1 MTFEKFIKD
10 LYKGII
16 HNKETIDVLMCE
28 IDNKQQNMRD
38 DGEDQT
44 PDYEDL
50 DVIYYDL
57 VDIKKHGNAY
67 PYQLKLHTTA
77 EDIYKF
83 NIVENIEDN
92 NKGQEDLLTDLFN
105 LTFEEKP
112 SLEEMDYI
120 RDALEDNA
128 SDMSVYDLFDSVH
141 IDNSNKHLFP
151 HDNVESGDKETLEKI
166 YVDQCFKTYKEMSR
180 EELISEGML
189 QEEEK

>member
-16 HNKETIDVLMCE
+16 HNKETIDLLMCE

-44 PDYEDL
+44 PNYEDL

-57 VDIKKHGNAY
+57 VSIKKFNSY
-67 PYQLKLHTTA
+67 PNQLSLHTSA

-105 LTFEEKP
+105 LTFEE
-112 SLEEMDYI
+112 
-120 RDALEDNA
+120 
-128 SDMSVYDLFDSVH
+128 
-141 IDNSNKHLFP
+141 
-151 HDNVESGDKETLEKI
+151 EK
-166 YVDQCFKTYKEMSR
+166 
-180 EELISEGML
+180 
-189 QEEEK
+189 